1 MTVGL
6 LIMLI
11 SALVGIACYNFICA
25 GADVPTGQTS
35 KMMMLAGR
43 RSGTRKE
50 NLSDVYIAKVAD
62 VFAKYINMDALKRSQ
77 LQNALDIALVEAT
90 PEQYIATA
98 IARAL
103 LIILLTIPMWLFISP
118 LFFLFS
124 VALGCLIGFMRY
136 QEVLDFVKKRRK
148 RIEREIP
155 RFTSAVA
162 QNLEIDR
169 DILRMFIA
177 YRRVADKDFG
187 AELDQTIADMKT
199 GNYENALLKLE
210 KRINSPLMSDVI
222 RGLIGVLRG
231 DDQRVYFKMLT
242 FDMRQLEQNNLKKE
256 AMKRPQGM
264 QKYCMF
270 MMFCIL
276 LIYDVVLVTEVI
288 ANVGILF

>member
-1 MTVGL
+1 MTAGL

-11 SALVGIACYNFICA
+11 SALVGVACYNFICA

-62 VFAKYINMDALKRSQ
+62 VFAKYINMDALKRAQ
-77 LQNALDIALVEAT
+77 LQNALDIAHVEMT

-103 LIILLTIPMWLFISP
+103 LIILLTIPMWFISP

-148 RIEREIP
+148 MIEREIP

-177 YRRVADKDFG
+177 YRRVADKEFG

-199 GNYENALLKLE
+199 GNYENALLKME

-256 AMKRPQGM
+256 AMKRPQAM

-276 LIYDVVLVTEVI
+276 LIYGVVLVTEVVDNI
-288 ANVGILF
+288 GILF

>member
-1 MTVGL
+1 MTAGL

-11 SALVGIACYNFICA
+11 SALVGVACYNFICA

-77 LQNALDIALVEAT
+77 LQNALDIAHVEMT

-103 LIILLTIPMWLFISP
+103 LIILLTIPMWFISP
-118 LFFLFS
+118 LFLLFS

-136 QEVLDFVKKRRK
+136 QEVLDFVKKRR
-148 RIEREIP
+148 RMIECEIP

-177 YRRVADKDFG
+177 YRRVADKEFG

-199 GNYENALLKLE
+199 GNYENALLKME

-231 DDQRVYFKMLT
+231 GDQRVYFKMLT

-256 AMKRPQGM
+256 AMKRPAAM

-276 LIYDVVLVTEVI
+276 LIYGVVLVTEVV

>member
-1 MTVGL
+1 MTAGL

-11 SALVGIACYNFICA
+11 ASLCGVACYNFICI
-25 GADVPTGQTS
+25 GVDIPTGQTS

-62 VFAKYINMDALKRSQ
+62 VFAKYIHMDALKRAH
-77 LQNALDIALVEAT
+77 LHNALEIAHVEMT

-98 IARAL
+98 VARAL
-103 LIILLTIPMWLFISP
+103 IIILATIPMWFITP
-118 LFFLFS
+118 LFLLVG
-124 VALGCLIGFMRY
+124 VALGCLTGFMRY
-136 QEVLDFVKKRRK
+136 QEVLDFVKKRRR

-155 RFTSAVA
+155 RFTSSVA

-210 KRINSPLMSDVI
+210 KRVNSPLMSDVI

-256 AMKRPQGM
+256 AMKRPQAM

-276 LIYDVVLVTEVI
+276 LIYGVVLVTEVI
-288 ANVGILF
+288 TNIGILF

>member
-1 MTVGL
+1 
-6 LIMLI
+6 MLI
-11 SALVGIACYNFICA
+11 AALVGVACYNFICA
-25 GADVPTGQTS
+25 GVDVPTGQTS

-62 VFAKYINMDALKRSQ
+62 AFAKYINMDALKRSQ
-77 LQNALDIALVEAT
+77 LQNALDIAHVEMT
-90 PEQYIATA
+90 PEQYIASA
-98 IARAL
+98 IAWAL
-103 LIILLTIPMWLFISP
+103 LIILLTIPMWFISP
-118 LFFLFS
+118 LFLLFS

-148 RIEREIP
+148 MIEREIP

-177 YRRVADKDFG
+177 YRRVADKEFG

-199 GNYENALLKLE
+199 GNYENALLKME

-256 AMKRPQGM
+256 AMKRPRAM

-276 LIYDVVLVTEVI
+276 LIYGVVLVTEVI

>member
-1 MTVGL
+1 
-6 LIMLI
+6 MLI
-11 SALVGIACYNFICA
+11 AALVGVACYNFICA
-25 GADVPTGQTS
+25 GVDVPTGQTS

-77 LQNALDIALVEAT
+77 LQNALEIAHVEMS
-90 PEQYIATA
+90 PEQYVATA

-103 LIILLTIPMWLFISP
+103 LIILLTIPMWFISP

-136 QEVLDFVKKRRK
+136 QEVLDFVKKRR
-148 RIEREIP
+148 RMIEREIP

-177 YRRVADKDFG
+177 YRRVADKEFG

-256 AMKRPQGM
+256 AMKRPQAM

-276 LIYDVVLVTEVI
+276 LIYGVVLVTEVI

>member
-1 MTVGL
+1 MTAGL

-11 SALVGIACYNFICA
+11 SALVGVACYNFICA

-77 LQNALDIALVEAT
+77 LQNALDIAHVEMT

-103 LIILLTIPMWLFISP
+103 LIILLTIPMWFISP
-118 LFFLFS
+118 LFLLFS

-148 RIEREIP
+148 MIEREIP

-177 YRRVADKDFG
+177 YRRVADKEFG
-187 AELDQTIADMKT
+187 TELDQTIADMKT
-199 GNYENALLKLE
+199 GNYENALLKME

-222 RGLIGVLRG
+222 RGLIGILRG

-256 AMKRPQGM
+256 AMKRPQAM

-276 LIYDVVLVTEVI
+276 LIYGVVLVTEVV
-288 ANVGILF
+288 ANIGILF

>member
-1 MTVGL
+1 MAAGL

-11 SALVGIACYNFICA
+11 AALVGVACYNFICA
-25 GADVPTGQTS
+25 GVDVPTGQTS

-50 NLSDVYIAKVAD
+50 NLGDVYIAKVAD
-62 VFAKYINMDALKRSQ
+62 VFAKYISMDALKRSQ
-77 LQNALDIALVEAT
+77 LENALEIAHVEMT
-90 PEQYIATA
+90 PEQYISTA
-98 IARAL
+98 IARGV
-103 LIILLTIPMWLFISP
+103 LISLASIPMWFISP
-118 LFFLFS
+118 LFLLVG

-148 RIEREIP
+148 RIEQEIP
-155 RFTSAVA
+155 RFTAAVA

-177 YRRVADKDFG
+177 YRRVADKEFG
-187 AELDQTIADMKT
+187 GELDQTIADMKT

-256 AMKRPQGM
+256 AMKRPQAM

-276 LIYDVVLVTEVI
+276 LIYGVVLVTEVI

>member
-1 MTVGL
+1 MTAGL

-11 SALVGIACYNFICA
+11 AALVGVACYNFICA
-25 GADVPTGQTS
+25 GVDVPTGQTS

-50 NLSDVYIAKVAD
+50 NLSDVYIVKVAD
-62 VFAKYINMDALKRSQ
+62 VFAKYISMDALKRSQ
-77 LQNALDIALVEAT
+77 LQNALDIAHVEMT
-90 PEQYIATA
+90 PELYVATA

-103 LIILLTIPMWLFISP
+103 LIILLTIPMWFISP

-136 QEVLDFVKKRRK
+136 QEVLDFVKKRR
-148 RIEREIP
+148 RMIEREIP

-177 YRRVADKDFG
+177 YRRVADKEFG

-199 GNYENALLKLE
+199 GNYENALLKME

-256 AMKRPQGM
+256 AMKRPQAM

-276 LIYDVVLVTEVI
+276 LIYGVVLVTEVI

>member
-1 MTVGL
+1 MTAGL

-11 SALVGIACYNFICA
+11 AALVGVACYNFICM
-25 GADVPTGQTS
+25 GVDIPTGQTS

-50 NLSDVYIAKVAD
+50 NLSDVYIAKVVG
-62 VFAKYINMDALKRSQ
+62 VFAKYIHIDALKRSQ
-77 LQNALDIALVEAT
+77 LANALEIAHVEMT

-98 IARAL
+98 VARAL
-103 LIILLTIPMWLFISP
+103 LIILTTIPMWFISP
-118 LFFLFS
+118 LFLLVG
-124 VALGCLIGFMRY
+124 VALGCLMGFMRY

-148 RIEREIP
+148 RIEAEIP

-177 YRRVADKDFG
+177 YRRVADKEFG

-210 KRINSPLMSDVI
+210 KRVNSPLMSDVI
-222 RGLIGVLRG
+222 RGLIGILRG

-256 AMKRPQGM
+256 AMKRPQKM

-276 LIYDVVLVTEVI
+276 LIYGVVLVTEVI
-288 ANVGILF
+288 NNVGILF

>member
-1 MTVGL
+1 MTAGL
-6 LIMLI
+6 FMMLT
-11 SALVGIACYNFICA
+11 AVLVGIACYNFICA

-50 NLSDVYIAKVAD
+50 LLGDVYIAKIAD
-62 VFAKYINMDALKRSQ
+62 VFARFISLDTLKRSQ
-77 LQNALDIALVEAT
+77 LQNALEIAHVEMT
-90 PEQYIATA
+90 PEQYIASS
-98 IARAL
+98 IARGV
-103 LIILLTIPMWLFISP
+103 LTGLVSIPMWFISP
-118 LFFLFS
+118 LFLLVG
-124 VALGCLIGFMRY
+124 VALGCLVGFMYY
-136 QEVLDFVKKRRK
+136 QEILDFVMKRRK

-177 YRRVADKDFG
+177 YRRVADRDFG
-187 AELDQTIADMKT
+187 EELDQTIADMKT
-199 GNYENALLKLE
+199 GNYENALLNME
-210 KRINSPLMSDVI
+210 RRINSPLMSDVI

-242 FDMRQLEQNNLKKE
+242 FDMRQMEQNNLKKE
-256 AMKRPQGM
+256 AMKRPQAM

-270 MMFCIL
+270 MMMCIL
-276 LIYDVVLVTEVI
+276 LIYGVVLIT
-288 ANVGILF
+288 

>member
-1 MTVGL
+1 
-6 LIMLI
+6 MLI
-11 SALVGIACYNFICA
+11 AALVGVACYNFICA
-25 GADVPTGQTS
+25 GVDVPTGQTS

-62 VFAKYINMDALKRSQ
+62 VFAKFIHLDALKRSQ
-77 LQNALDIALVEAT
+77 LENALDIAHVEMT
-90 PEQYIATA
+90 PEQYISTA
-98 IARAL
+98 IARGV
-103 LIILLTIPMWLFISP
+103 LIGLASIPMWFISP
-118 LFFLFS
+118 LFLL
-124 VALGCLIGFMRY
+124 VGIALGCLVGFMRY

-155 RFTSAVA
+155 RFTAAVA

-169 DILRMFIA
+169 DILQMFLA
-177 YRRVADKDFG
+177 YRRVADKEFG

-256 AMKRPQGM
+256 AMKRPQAM

-276 LIYDVVLVTEVI
+276 LIYGVVLVTEVI

>member
-1 MTVGL
+1 MTAGL
-6 LIMLI
+6 LIMLV
-11 SALVGIACYNFICA
+11 SALVGVACYNFICA

-77 LQNALDIALVEAT
+77 LQNALEIAHVEMT

-103 LIILLTIPMWLFISP
+103 LIILLTIPMWFISP
-118 LFFLFS
+118 LFLLFS
-124 VALGCLIGFMRY
+124 VALGCLIAFMRY

-177 YRRVADKDFG
+177 YRRVADKEFG

-256 AMKRPQGM
+256 AMKRPQAM

-276 LIYDVVLVTEVI
+276 LIYGVVLVTEVI

>member
-1 MTVGL
+1 MTAGL

-11 SALVGIACYNFICA
+11 SALVGVACYNFICA

-62 VFAKYINMDALKRSQ
+62 VFAKYINMDALKRAQ
-77 LQNALDIALVEAT
+77 LQNALDIAHVEMT

-103 LIILLTIPMWLFISP
+103 LIILLTIPMWFISP

-148 RIEREIP
+148 MIEREIP

-177 YRRVADKDFG
+177 YRRVADKEFG

-199 GNYENALLKLE
+199 GNYENALLKME

-256 AMKRPQGM
+256 AMKRPQAM

-276 LIYDVVLVTEVI
+276 LIYGVVLVTEVI

>member
-1 MTVGL
+1 M
-6 LIMLI
+6 
-11 SALVGIACYNFICA
+11 
-25 GADVPTGQTS
+25 
-35 KMMMLAGR
+35 
-43 RSGTRKE
+43 
-50 NLSDVYIAKVAD
+50 
-62 VFAKYINMDALKRSQ
+62 
-77 LQNALDIALVEAT
+77 
-90 PEQYIATA
+90 
-98 IARAL
+98 
-103 LIILLTIPMWLFISP
+103 
-118 LFFLFS
+118 
-124 VALGCLIGFMRY
+124 
-136 QEVLDFVKKRRK
+136 KKRRK

-177 YRRVADKDFG
+177 YRRVADKEFG

-199 GNYENALLKLE
+199 GNYENALLKME

-256 AMKRPQGM
+256 AMKRPQAM

-276 LIYDVVLVTEVI
+276 LIYGVVLVTEVI